1 MTYGTQ
7 RTLLAI
13 SSAAVM
19 WLATPAAGLA
29 QYTPYGAYQ
38 GGYAPGY
45 PGGYYPPGYGYYPG
59 AGGYWQGQAAAL
71 DAYGNLGISQEQAR
85 IMREQSNQAKLDTKK
100 KTIDYMAYE
109 RANKYWFSDE
119 QADIQAKKV
128 QYAMNNPPLV
138 EITSGRALNTLLP
151 YIDKAMAVGARGPT
165 IPVDPGIVKQMIVTT
180 GKDNGN
186 VGLLKDVNDLEWPD
200 ALDSKAQ
207 KDLDQ
212 LLKEAT
218 AEAGAK
224 GKAPAKMVTQINKL
238 TDQLDADLSQKYRKS
253 EIDSADFLEGK
264 RFLDRVREAATA
276 LKQPGVGKVI
286 GGQMG
291 PQGDTVE
298 EIVMSMTSKGL
309 TFAPCQPGHENAYVA
324 VHRAFVNFVLASNAP
339 DTTFRVRVGA
349 PLVDV
354 GPGPKK

>member
-1 MTYGTQ
+1 MALT
-7 RTLLAI
+7 
-13 SSAAVM
+13 AAAGL
-19 WLATPAAGLA
+19 WLATPAAGFA
-29 QYTPYGAYQ
+29 QYPYQ

-59 AGGYWQGQAAAL
+59 YGGYWNGQAAAL
-71 DAYGNLGISQEQAR
+71 DAYANLGVSQEQAR
-85 IMREQSNQAKLDTKK
+85 ILREQSEQAKLETKK
-100 KTIDYMAYE
+100 KTIDTMAYE

-128 QYAMNNPPLV
+128 QFAMNNPPLQ
-138 EITSGRALNTLLP
+138 EITSGRVLNTLLP

-165 IPVDPGIVKQMIVTT
+165 IPIDPGIVKQLVVTT

-186 VGLLKDVNDLEWPD
+186 IGLLKDVNSLEWPE
-200 ALDSKAQ
+200 ALDGQPAQ
-207 KDLDQ
+207 KDLNQ
-212 LLKEAT
+212 LLQDAT
-218 AEAGAK
+218 AEAAAK

-238 TDQLDADLSQKYRKS
+238 TEALDTDLSQKYRKS
-253 EIDSADFLEGK
+253 QLDTADFLEGK

-276 LKQPGVGKVI
+276 LKQPGVGKMLA
-286 GGQMG
+286 GTMG
-291 PQGDTVE
+291 PQGDTVD
-298 EIVMSMTSKGL
+298 EIVSSMSSKGL

-324 VHRAFVNFVLASNAP
+324 VHRAFVNYALAANAP

-354 GPGPKK
+354 SPK